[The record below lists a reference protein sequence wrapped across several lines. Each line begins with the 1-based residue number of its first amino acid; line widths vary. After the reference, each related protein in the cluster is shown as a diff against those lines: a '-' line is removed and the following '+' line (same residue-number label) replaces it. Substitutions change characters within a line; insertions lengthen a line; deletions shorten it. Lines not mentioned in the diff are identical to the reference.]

1 MDKKTARTIYRQK
14 RMALEERDRIKKDDL
29 ILIQFQTL
37 QLPVLEWMLS
47 YQPMPMQHEPAT
59 ELCTRYL
66 QFQHPALEVAYPR
79 TNTKNWE
86 MAAIATNEESEFS
99 VGEYGL
105 LEPASGDIVDPA
117 SIDLVLVPLLILDRQ
132 GYRVGFGK
140 GCYDKFLANCRP
152 DCIKIGL
159 SYFDPIEI
167 IDDRD
172 EFDVPLDFGVT
183 PDNVYVF

>member
-1 MDKKTARTIYRQK
+1 
-14 RMALEERDRIKKDDL
+14 
-29 ILIQFQTL
+29 
-37 QLPVLEWMLS
+37 
-47 YQPMPMQHEPAT
+47 
-59 ELCTRYL
+59 
-66 QFQHPALEVAYPR
+66 
-79 TNTKNWE
+79 
-86 MAAIATNEESEFS
+86 

-117 SIDLVLVPLLILDRQ
+117 SIDLVLVPLLILDTQ